1 MWLSLTTPRERRT
14 LLAGFL
20 GYGLD
25 GFDFMIYTFLIPTL
39 LVVFRMS
46 NAQAGYIAA
55 GALATSAIG
64 GWGAGVLADRFG
76 RVRVLQWTVVWFA
89 VFTFLCGFAQNYG
102 ALLVTRALQGFG
114 FGGEWAVGAV
124 LVAETIDACH
134 RGRAVGLVQSS
145 WAVGWAAA
153 VFAYWGVYALVPP
166 AIGWKILFW
175 LGIAPALLV
184 LYLRRNV
191 QESDLYLSSRATL
204 SQHTAALDDRRRA
217 LAIFEGSLLRTTL
230 LASALCC
237 GMMGAYYSV
246 TTWLPTYLAK
256 ERHLSVTGTSGYLL
270 VLIAGSFCG
279 YLAGAWLSDA
289 LGRRRC
295 FMLYAASGA
304 LLVVA
309 YTYAPITDAEM
320 LALGFPLGFFLS
332 GIFSGMGAFL
342 AELYPSAVRG
352 SGQGFSYSLGRA
364 VGAFFPAII
373 GVWSARSSLGIAIG
387 AMTATGYVLV
397 VAAAWALPETRGRAL
412 AE

>member
-1 MWLSLTTPRERRT
+1 
-14 LLAGFL
+14 
-20 GYGLD
+20 
-25 GFDFMIYTFLIPTL
+25 
-39 LVVFRMS
+39 
-46 NAQAGYIAA
+46 
-55 GALATSAIG
+55 
-64 GWGAGVLADRFG
+64 
-76 RVRVLQWTVVWFA
+76 
-89 VFTFLCGFAQNYG
+89 
-102 ALLVTRALQGFG
+102 
-114 FGGEWAVGAV
+114 
-124 LVAETIDACH
+124 
-134 RGRAVGLVQSS
+134 
-145 WAVGWAAA
+145 
-153 VFAYWGVYALVPP
+153 
-166 AIGWKILFW
+166 
-175 LGIAPALLV
+175 
-184 LYLRRNV
+184 
-191 QESDLYLSSRATL
+191 
-204 SQHTAALDDRRRA
+204 
-217 LAIFEGSLLRTTL
+217 

-246 TTWLPTYLAK
+246 TTWLPTYLTK

-304 LLVVA
+304 LMVVA

-352 SGQGFSYSLGRA
+352 SGQGFCYSLGRA
-364 VGAFFPAII
+364 LGAFFPAII
-373 GVWSARSSLGIAIG
+373 GVWSARSSLGVAIG
-387 AMTATGYVLV
+387 AMTATGYALV